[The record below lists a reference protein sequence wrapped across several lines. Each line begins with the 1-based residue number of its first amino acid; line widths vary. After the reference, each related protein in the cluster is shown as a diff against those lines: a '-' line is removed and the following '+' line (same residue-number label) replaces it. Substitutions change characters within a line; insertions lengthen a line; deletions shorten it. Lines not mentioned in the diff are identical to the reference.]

1 MSQGL
6 TDFDDL
12 LRRLGAVDAEP
23 PPLMKKLLDDR
34 ALAVDT
40 SITADAVLLEQLETW
55 LAIIEEE
62 RRARS
67 VS

>member
-40 SITADAVLLEQLETW
+40 SITDAVLLEQLETW